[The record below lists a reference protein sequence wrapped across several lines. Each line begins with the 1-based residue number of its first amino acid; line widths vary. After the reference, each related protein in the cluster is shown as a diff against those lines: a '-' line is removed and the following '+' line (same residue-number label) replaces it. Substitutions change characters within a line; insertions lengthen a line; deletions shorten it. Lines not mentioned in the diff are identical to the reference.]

1 MNHFKGLSVIP
12 QQPKRVKE
20 GGPVGYI
27 VHHLGIQKGPW
38 SVEDIRKRLEKK
50 ELEWT
55 DYVFDEQKRDWV
67 MLLDHAAFSEQ
78 FQKWRQP
85 VVAAESKPPSDAA
98 EWYVLRDE
106 NKYGPFLYLELIKML
121 QEKKLLEFDYVWNR
135 QKMESWKRISEVE
148 DFQEDKIRQIKTTGG
163 PELKDVFYRRRHGRA
178 RYGASILLH
187 NNKEVWQG
195 KSMEVSSGGAG
206 LLINSDEIQVGQN
219 LFLHFKAGD
228 GVPPFNAVCVIVSKA
243 VVKGK
248 GVRYGIRF
256 TSISQSIQQAIK
268 KFAERKAG

>member
-1 MNHFKGLSVIP
+1 M
-12 QQPKRVKE
+12 PKSIQE
-20 GGPVGYI
+20 GGPVRYI
-27 VHHLGIQKGPW
+27 VHHLGNQKGPW
-38 SVEDIRKRLEKK
+38 SAEEIIKHLEKK
-50 ELEWT
+50 ELDWT
-55 DYVFDEQKRDWV
+55 DYVFDEVKRDWV

-78 FQKWRQP
+78 FRKWRQP
-85 VVAAESKPPSDAA
+85 LVASDQKPPADSA
-98 EWYVLRDE
+98 EWYILRDE

-135 QKMESWKRISEVE
+135 QKMESWQRISEVKE
-148 DFQEDKIRQIKTTGG
+148 FQEEHIRQIKDLGG

-178 RYGASILLH
+178 GYGASILLH

-195 KSMEVSSGGAG
+195 KSMEVSAGGAG
-206 LLINSDEIQVGQN
+206 LLIDSDEIQVGQN

-243 VVKGK
+243 AVKGK
-248 GVRYGIRF
+248 TIRYGIRF

-268 KFAERKAG
+268 KFTERKAG

>member
-1 MNHFKGLSVIP
+1 MRF
-12 QQPKRVKE
+12 
-20 GGPVGYI
+20 I
-27 VHHLGIQKGPW
+27 VHHQGQQKGPW
-38 SVEDIRKRLEKK
+38 STEEITTRLEKK

-67 MLLDHAAFSEQ
+67 MMLDHDHFKVH

-85 VVAAESKPPSDAA
+85 VNPVAPKPQPDGA

-121 QEKKLLEFDYVWNR
+121 QEKKLFEFDYIWNR
-135 QKMESWKRISEVE
+135 QKMESWMRISEVA
-148 DFQEDKIRQIKTTGG
+148 DFHPDKIRQVKETSGETA
-163 PELKDVFYRRRHGRA
+163 KDIFYRRRHGRA
-178 RYGASILLH
+178 KYGASILLH
-187 NNKEVWQG
+187 NNKEVWHG
-195 KSMEVSSGGAG
+195 HSMEVSAGGAG
-206 LLINSDEIQVGQN
+206 VVIDSDAIQVGQS

-243 VVKGK
+243 TSKGK
-248 GVRYGIRF
+248 SVRYGVRF

-268 KFAERKAG
+268 KFTDRKAG